1 MCTNHNQVIS
11 NYAKQFLT
19 PLEAT
24 VNIKQVTDWTKRVV
38 TSRACLLLTR
48 VGKMGSL
55 CNSLCNLSLNYMS
68 ILILA

>member
-19 PLEAT
+19 PHGAK

-38 TSRACLLLTR
+38 TSRACLAHQSGQDRLPLLP
-48 VGKMGSL
+48 KF
-55 CNSLCNLSLNYMS
+55 NSMS